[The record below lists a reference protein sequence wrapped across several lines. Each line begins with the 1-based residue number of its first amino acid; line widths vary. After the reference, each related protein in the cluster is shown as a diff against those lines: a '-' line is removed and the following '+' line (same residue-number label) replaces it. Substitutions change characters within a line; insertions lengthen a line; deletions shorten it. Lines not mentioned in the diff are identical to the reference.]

1 MGTRTHILKLLAD
14 GDFHSGTDIGQR
26 LGISRAAVWK
36 GIKTLCALGLDIHRV
51 SGRGYK
57 LAVPVAPL
65 DADAVQAVL
74 AEQGARLPGT
84 LTLLEEVDSTNRY
97 LLKQAATL
105 MSGSACFAEIQRQGR
120 GRRGR
125 SWHATPYRNL
135 MLSFAWRFD
144 AGPSLVAGLS
154 LAAGLA
160 VLRALEDYG
169 VPDLGLKWPNDVLAR
184 GRKIA
189 GLLADVQGEAAGP
202 CLVILGIGI
211 NTHLES
217 AEAGYIDQPWID
229 VRTLL
234 ERPVDRN
241 RIAGLVLAQ
250 LVRACELYAHSGFAA
265 FREDWQRR
273 HIYHQQ
279 SVRLVLAHEVRPG
292 VVDGVDDAGGLWLRE
307 ADGTRRLFHSGEIS
321 LRPVA

>member
-1 MGTRTHILKLLAD
+1 MSTRAEILKLLAD
-14 GDFHSGTDIGQR
+14 GGFHSGTDLGRR

-57 LAVPVAPL
+57 LAAPVAPL
-65 DADAVQAVL
+65 DAKAIQAVL
-74 AEQGARLPGT
+74 AEKAVSLPGT
-84 LTLLEEVDSTNRY
+84 LTILEETDSTNRY
-97 LLKQAATL
+97 FLKQAPTL
-105 MSGSACFAEIQRQGR
+105 ASGSACIAEVQTQGR

-125 SWHATPYRNL
+125 SWQATPYRNL
-135 MLSFAWRFD
+135 VMSFAWRFD

-160 VLRALEDYG
+160 VLRALNEYG
-169 VPDLGLKWPNDVLAR
+169 VPDLSLKWPNDVLAR

-211 NTHLES
+211 NAHMES
-217 AEAGYIDQPWID
+217 AEAERIDQPWID
-229 VRTLL
+229 ARSLL

-241 RIAGLVLAQ
+241 RLAGLVLAQ
-250 LVRACELYAHSGFAA
+250 LVQTCARYAGGGFGV
-265 FREDWQRR
+265 FRDDWQRH

-279 SVRLVLAHEVRPG
+279 PVRLLLADGVCPG
-292 VVDGVDDAGGLWLRE
+292 VVDGVDDTGGLWLQQP
-307 ADGTRRLFHSGEIS
+307 DGTRRLFHSGEIS
-321 LRPVA
+321 LRPPR